1 MNKFFLKSEID
12 IIVDALLH
20 EMQRYNEAIR
30 MISDRNALKALETA
44 KNDVYRVFT
53 KVNMFT
59 TDEPEKP
66 EEPKKPEKRFCAI
79 CGKEL
84 SEKAIVWDGTDA
96 FCNED
101 CAAKA
106 FDGDYDCVEIL
117 LDEGRLK
124 WEQI

>member
-1 MNKFFLKSEID
+1 MNKLFKKSEID

-20 EMQRYNEAIR
+20 EMRRYNDAVR
-30 MISDRNALKALETA
+30 MISDRNAINALEEA
-44 KNDVYRVFT
+44 KGKVYKVFT

-59 TDEPEKP
+59 SEEPEEP
-66 EEPKKPEKRFCAI
+66 EEPKKAEKRFCAI

-96 FCNED
+96 FCDED